1 MIRSGLLGR
10 SILASRSPEL
20 HEKEAQA
27 LGLDLSYELHDFTA
41 RGLADD
47 DLADVLASLVAKGF
61 SGFNVT
67 YPFKQAVL
75 PLLDELDES
84 AAAIGAVNTVA
95 IRDGRLI
102 GYNTDM
108 AGFRGSVVAGL
119 PGAALTRVVQ
129 LGAGGA
135 GAAVAYALL
144 SLGVGHLDLVD
155 PDAAKAGALAAD
167 LGPRFPGS
175 TIGVCLPGDV
185 DTAGADG
192 IVNATPIGMH
202 GKPGMPIAAEQIAPR
217 QWVADIIYF
226 PPETELLR
234 VASSKGCRFINGVG
248 MVVGQAARAFEII
261 TGHSADTTRMMAS
274 LQTP

>member
-1 MIRSGLLGR
+1 MIRSGLIGR

-27 LGLDLSYELHDFTA
+27 QGLDLTYELFDFSA
-41 RGLADD
+41 RGLDDADLVSVMA
-47 DLADVLASLVAKGF
+47 DLVERGF

-67 YPFKQAVL
+67 FPFKQAVV

-84 AAAIGAVNTVA
+84 ATAVGAVNTVA

-108 AGFRGSVVAGL
+108 AGFRGSVLDGL
-119 PGAALTRVVQ
+119 PGAGLNHVVQ

-135 GAAVAYALL
+135 GSAVANALL
-144 SLGVGHLDLVD
+144 SIGVERLDLVD
-155 PDAAKAGALAAD
+155 IDADRASALAAD
-167 LGPRFPGS
+167 LSARYPGRTVTSGSLEDLS
-175 TIGVCLPGDV
+175 TQ
-185 DTAGADG
+185 GADG
-192 IVNATPIGMH
+192 IVNATPIGMN
-202 GKPGMPIAAEQIAPR
+202 GKPGMPLDAGKISPS

-234 VASSKGCRFINGVG
+234 VAREKGCAAINGVG

-261 TGHSADTTRMMAS
+261 TGHVADAERMRAS
-274 LQTP
+274 LG

>member
-27 LGLDLSYELHDFTA
+27 LSLDLSYELFDFTA
-41 RGLADD
+41 RSLADD
-47 DLADVLASLVAKGF
+47 DLARTMAGLVEQGF

-67 YPFKQAVL
+67 YPFKQTII

-84 AAAIGAVNTVA
+84 AAAVGAVNTVA

-102 GYNTDM
+102 GFNTDM
-108 AGFRGSVVAGL
+108 TGFRGSLMDGL
-119 PGAALTRVVQ
+119 PGAALDHVIQ

-135 GAAVAYALL
+135 GAAVATALL
-144 SLGVGHLDLVD
+144 SLNVTTLVLVD
-155 PDAAKAGALAAD
+155 VDAARASALAAD
-167 LGPRFPGS
+167 LIERFPAA
-175 TIGVCLPGDV
+175 TVEPCTPDKL
-185 DTAGADG
+185 DTSNADG
-192 IVNATPIGMH
+192 IVNATPIGMN
-202 GKPGMPIAAEQIAPR
+202 GKPGMPLPSSAIEPR
-217 QWVADIIYF
+217 HWVADIIYF

-234 VASSKGCRFINGVG
+234 VAKSKQCRTINGVG

-261 TGHSADTTRMMAS
+261 TGSPADAARMRQS
-274 LQTP
+274 LD

>member
-27 LGLDLSYELHDFTA
+27 QGLDLSYELFDFTA
-41 RGLADD
+41 RNLADD
-47 DLADVLASLVAKGF
+47 DLAGIIASLARQGF

-67 YPFKQAVL
+67 YPFKQAII

-84 AAAIGAVNTVA
+84 AAAVGAVNTVA

-102 GYNTDM
+102 GFNTDM
-108 AGFRGSVVAGL
+108 TGFRGSMVDGL
-119 PGAALTRVVQ
+119 PGAQLGHVVQ

-135 GAAVAYALL
+135 GAAVANALL
-144 SLGVGHLDLVD
+144 SLGVGKLEIVD
-155 PDAAKAGALAAD
+155 VDVARAAALAAD
-167 LGPRFPGS
+167 LAERFPAATVAPCAPDS
-175 TIGVCLPGDV
+175 
-185 DTAGADG
+185 ADSRSANG
-192 IVNATPIGMH
+192 IVNATPIGMN
-202 GKPGMPIAAEQIAPR
+202 GKAGMPLAADAIAPGH
-217 QWVADIIYF
+217 WVADIIYF

-234 VASSKGCRFINGVG
+234 VAKSKGCRTINGVG

-261 TGHSADTTRMMAS
+261 TGYSADAGRMRAS
-274 LQTP
+274 LG

>member
-27 LGLDLSYELHDFTA
+27 QGLDLSYELFDFTA

-47 DLADVLASLVAKGF
+47 DLGQIMAGLVEQDF

-67 YPFKQAVL
+67 YPFKQAII

-84 AAAIGAVNTVA
+84 AAAVGAVNTVA
-95 IRDGRLI
+95 VRDGRLI
-102 GYNTDM
+102 GFNTDM
-108 AGFRGSVVAGL
+108 TGFRGSMVDGL
-119 PGAALTRVVQ
+119 PGAALDNVIQ

-135 GAAVAYALL
+135 GAAVANALL
-144 SLGVGHLDLVD
+144 SLGVATLELVD
-155 PDAAKAGALAAD
+155 VDAGRAGALAAD
-167 LGPRFPGS
+167 LAARFPAAVVKPC
-175 TIGVCLPGDV
+175 TPDQL
-185 DTAGADG
+185 DTRHANG
-192 IVNATPIGMH
+192 IVNATPIGMN
-202 GKPGMPIAAEQIAPR
+202 GKPGMPLPASAIQSDH
-217 QWVADIIYF
+217 WVADIIYF

-234 VASSKGCRFINGVG
+234 VAKSKRCRVINGVG

-261 TGHSADTTRMMAS
+261 TGHAADAQRMRLS
-274 LQTP
+274 LD